1 VRGGTAVGYEE
12 LTRHLIRT
20 AETRRDGILARARD
34 EAVKI
39 KEEARKKSETVEPDV
54 RDTTAREAERA
65 RLLRMNRAR
74 QEANE
79 ARLRARAGV
88 VDAILA
94 RVEERLML
102 LPGDAGYPAVAER
115 LYREILPEFPEG
127 NVILRVDGVTR
138 AVVEASAS
146 DARIRFAPL
155 PETEIGGVEAS
166 DEDGTFLVRNTLRS
180 RFVKAR
186 PALMV
191 ELWKRL
197 PGPDE

>member
-1 VRGGTAVGYEE
+1 VGYEE

-39 KEEARKKSETVEPDV
+39 KEKARKESDTVEPDV
-54 RDTTAREAERA
+54 RDATAREAERA

-102 LPGDAGYPAVAER
+102 LPGDADYPAVAER

-127 NVILRVDGVTR
+127 NVILRVDGITR

-146 DARIRFAPL
+146 DARIRFEPL

-166 DEDGTFLVRNTLRS
+166 DEDGAFLVRNTLRS

>member
-1 VRGGTAVGYEE
+1 MGYEE

-34 EAVKI
+34 EAAKI
-39 KEEARKKSETVEPDV
+39 TEDALRKSETVEPNV
-54 RDTTAREAERA
+54 RDATTREASLA
-65 RLLRMNRAR
+65 RDRRMNRAR

-79 ARLRARAGV
+79 AWLRARAAI
-88 VDAILA
+88 VDAVLA
-94 RVEERLML
+94 RVEERLPL
-102 LPGDAGYPAVAER
+102 LLGEARFPAVAER
-115 LYREILPEFPEG
+115 LYREILPELPEG
-127 NVILRVDGVTR
+127 NVILRADGVTR
-138 AVVEASAS
+138 AALEPSATA
-146 DARIRFAPL
+146 ARIRFGPL

-186 PALMV
+186 PVLMV
-191 ELWKRL
+191 ELWRRL

>member
-1 VRGGTAVGYEE
+1 VGYEE

-20 AETRRDGILARARD
+20 AETRRDGILARAR
-34 EAVKI
+34 
-39 KEEARKKSETVEPDV
+39 EEAARTTEAARMKSETVVPDV
-54 RDTTAREAERA
+54 PDVTAREAERA
-65 RLLRMNRAR
+65 RDRSMNRAR

-79 ARLRARAGV
+79 AWLRARAGV
-88 VDAILA
+88 VDAVLA
-94 RVEERLML
+94 RVEERLKL
-102 LPGDAGYPAVAER
+102 LIGETRYPAVAER

-127 NVILRVDGVTR
+127 NVILRVDGITR
-138 AVVEASAS
+138 SVIERSAS
-146 DARIRFAPL
+146 DSSIRFEPL
-155 PETEIGGVEAS
+155 PEKEIGGVEAS

-191 ELWKRL
+191 ELWRRL

>member
-1 VRGGTAVGYEE
+1 VGYEE
-12 LTRHLIRT
+12 LTRHLLRT

-39 KEEARKKSETVEPDV
+39 TEEARKKAETVEPDV
-54 RDTTAREAERA
+54 RDAAAREAERV

-79 ARLRARAGV
+79 MRLRARAAV
-88 VDAILA
+88 ADAVLA
-94 RVEERLML
+94 RVEERLPL
-102 LPGDAGYPAVAER
+102 LLGEARYRAVAER

-127 NVILRVDGVTR
+127 NVILRADGVTR
-138 AVVEASAS
+138 AALARS
-146 DARIRFAPL
+146 DSEARIRFEPL

-191 ELWKRL
+191 ELWRRL

>member
-1 VRGGTAVGYEE
+1 MGYEE
-12 LTRHLIRT
+12 LTRHLLRT

-39 KEEARKKSETVEPDV
+39 TEEARKKAETVEPDA
-54 RDTTAREAERA
+54 RDATAREAERV
-65 RLLRMNRAR
+65 RDLRMNRAR
-74 QEANE
+74 QEANGM
-79 ARLRARAGV
+79 RLRARAAV
-88 VDAILA
+88 VDAVLA
-94 RVEERLML
+94 RVEERLPL
-102 LPGDAGYPAVAER
+102 LLGEARYRVIAER

-127 NVILRVDGVTR
+127 TVLLRADGVTR
-138 AVVEASAS
+138 AALARSAT
-146 DARIRFAPL
+146 DARIRFEPL

-186 PALMV
+186 PELSV
-191 ELWKRL
+191 ELWRRL

>member
-1 VRGGTAVGYEE
+1 MGYEE
-12 LTRHLIRT
+12 LTRHLLRT

-39 KEEARKKSETVEPDV
+39 TEEARKKAETVQPGV
-54 RDTTAREAERA
+54 RDAMAREAEKV

-79 ARLRARAGV
+79 MRLRARAAV
-88 VDAILA
+88 ADAVLA
-94 RVEERLML
+94 RVEERLPL
-102 LPGDAGYPAVAER
+102 LLGEARYRAVAER

-127 NVILRVDGVTR
+127 NVILRADGVTR
-138 AVVEASAS
+138 AALARS
-146 DARIRFAPL
+146 DSEARIRFEPL

-166 DEDGTFLVRNTLRS
+166 DEGGTFLVRNTLRS

-191 ELWKRL
+191 ELWRRL

>member
-1 VRGGTAVGYEE
+1 MGYEE
-12 LTRHLIRT
+12 LIRHLVRT
-20 AETRRDGILARARD
+20 AETRRDGILARARE

-39 KEEARKKSETVEPDV
+39 AEDARKKSETVEPDV
-54 RDTTAREAERA
+54 RDAADREAERA
-65 RLLRMNRAR
+65 RDRSMNRAR

-79 ARLRARAGV
+79 AWLRARAGI
-88 VDAILA
+88 VDAVLA
-94 RVEERLML
+94 RVEERLPL
-102 LPGDAGYPAVAER
+102 LLGEARYPAVAER

-138 AVVEASAS
+138 AAIERSAS
-146 DARIRFAPL
+146 DASIRFEPL
-155 PETEIGGVEAS
+155 PDKEIGGVEAS
-166 DEDGTFLVRNTLRS
+166 DEAGTFLVRNTLRS

>member
-1 VRGGTAVGYEE
+1 MGYEE

-39 KEEARKKSETVEPDV
+39 AEEARRKSETVEPDA
-54 RDTTAREAERA
+54 RDATDREAERA
-65 RLLRMNRAR
+65 RDLRMNRAR
-74 QEANE
+74 QKANE
-79 ARLRARAGV
+79 AWLRARAGV
-88 VDAILA
+88 VDAVLA
-94 RVEERLML
+94 RVEERLPL
-102 LPGDAGYPAVAER
+102 LLGEARYPAVAER
-115 LYREILPEFPEG
+115 LFREILPELPEG
-127 NVILRVDGVTR
+127 NVLLRTDEFTR
-138 AVVEASAS
+138 AAIEPQAS
-146 DARIRFAPL
+146 DARIRFGPL
-155 PETEIGGVEAS
+155 PETEVGGVEAS
-166 DEDGTFLVRNTLRS
+166 DEGGTFLVRNTLRS

>member
-1 VRGGTAVGYEE
+1 VGYDE

-39 KEEARKKSETVEPDV
+39 TEEARKKSETVEPDV
-54 RDTTAREAERA
+54 RDATAREAERA

-79 ARLRARAGV
+79 AWLRARAGI

-94 RVEERLML
+94 RVEEL
-102 LPGDAGYPAVAER
+102 LPLLLGEARYPAVAER
-115 LYREILPEFPEG
+115 LYREILPEFPAG
-127 NVILRVDGVTR
+127 NVILRADGVAR
-138 AVVEASAS
+138 AALERSIS
-146 DARIRFAPL
+146 DARIRFEPL
-155 PETEIGGVEAS
+155 PDMEVGGVEAS

>member
-1 VRGGTAVGYEE
+1 MGYDE

-34 EAVKI
+34 EAVRI
-39 KEEARKKSETVEPDV
+39 TEEARKKSETVEPDV
-54 RDTTAREAERA
+54 RDATAREAERA

-79 ARLRARAGV
+79 AWLRARAGV
-88 VDAILA
+88 VNAILD
-94 RVEERLML
+94 RVEEL
-102 LPGDAGYPAVAER
+102 LPLLLGEARYPAVAER
-115 LYREILPEFPEG
+115 LYREILPEFPAG
-127 NVILRVDGVTR
+127 NVILRADGVTR
-138 AVVEASAS
+138 GVLERSAS
-146 DARIRFAPL
+146 DARIRFGPL
-155 PETEIGGVEAS
+155 PEAEVGGVDAS

-191 ELWKRL
+191 ELWRRL

>member
-1 VRGGTAVGYEE
+1 MGYEE

-34 EAVKI
+34 EALKI
-39 KEEARKKSETVEPDV
+39 REEARKKSETVEPDV
-54 RDTTAREAERA
+54 RDATAREAERA
-65 RLLRMNRAR
+65 RDRSMNRAR

-79 ARLRARAGV
+79 AWLRARAGV

-102 LPGDAGYPAVAER
+102 LPGDESYPAVAER
-115 LYREILPEFPEG
+115 LYREILPELPEG

-146 DARIRFAPL
+146 DARIRFEPL

-180 RFVKAR
+180 RFAKAR

>member
-1 VRGGTAVGYEE
+1 MGYEE

-20 AETRRDGILARARD
+20 AETRRDGILARAR
-34 EAVKI
+34 
-39 KEEARKKSETVEPDV
+39 EEAARTTEAARMKSDTVEPDIP
-54 RDTTAREAERA
+54 DATAREAERA

-79 ARLRARAGV
+79 AWLRARAGV
-88 VDAILA
+88 VDAVLA
-94 RVEERLML
+94 RVEERLQL
-102 LPGDAGYPAVAER
+102 LLGETRYPAVAER

-138 AVVEASAS
+138 SVVERSVS
-146 DARIRFAPL
+146 DSSIRFEPL
-155 PETEIGGVEAS
+155 PEKEIGGVEAS
-166 DEDGTFLVRNTLRS
+166 DEDGTFFVRNTLRS

-191 ELWKRL
+191 ELWRRL

>member
-1 VRGGTAVGYEE
+1 VGYEE

-34 EAVKI
+34 EA
-39 KEEARKKSETVEPDV
+39 ARIMEDARRKSETVEPDA
-54 RDTTAREAERA
+54 RDDATREASRA
-65 RLLRMNRAR
+65 RHLRMNRAR

-79 ARLRARAGV
+79 VRLRARAGV
-88 VDAILA
+88 ADAVLT
-94 RVEERLML
+94 RVEKRLPL
-102 LPGDAGYPAVAER
+102 LLFDARYPAVAER
-115 LYREILPEFPEG
+115 LYREILPELPAG
-127 NVILRVDGVTR
+127 NVILRADGIAR
-138 AVVEASAS
+138 AALERSPS
-146 DARIRFAPL
+146 DARIRFGPL

-191 ELWKRL
+191 ELWRRL

>member
-1 VRGGTAVGYEE
+1 MGYEE

-20 AETRRDGILARARD
+20 AETRRDGILARAR
-34 EAVKI
+34 
-39 KEEARKKSETVEPDV
+39 EEAARTTEAARMKSETVEPDV
-54 RDTTAREAERA
+54 RDVTAREAERA

-79 ARLRARAGV
+79 AWLRARAGI
-88 VDAILA
+88 VDAVLA
-94 RVEERLML
+94 RVEERLQL
-102 LPGDAGYPAVAER
+102 LLGETRYPAVAER

-127 NVILRVDGVTR
+127 NVILRVDGITR
-138 AVVEASAS
+138 SVIERSAS
-146 DARIRFAPL
+146 DASIRFEPL
-155 PETEIGGVEAS
+155 PEKEIGGVEAS

-191 ELWKRL
+191 ELWRRL

>member
-1 VRGGTAVGYEE
+1 VGYEE

-34 EAVKI
+34 EA
-39 KEEARKKSETVEPDV
+39 ARITEDALRTSETVEPDV
-54 RDTTAREAERA
+54 RDAAAREASRA
-65 RLLRMNRAR
+65 RDRTMNRAR

-79 ARLRARAGV
+79 VRLRARAGV
-88 VDAILA
+88 ADAVMA
-94 RVEERLML
+94 RVEEHLPL
-102 LPGDAGYPAVAER
+102 LLREARYPAVVER
-115 LYREILPEFPEG
+115 LYREILPELPAG
-127 NVILRVDGVTR
+127 NVILRADGVTR
-138 AVVEASAS
+138 AALERSPS
-146 DARIRFAPL
+146 DPRIRFGPL

-191 ELWKRL
+191 ELWRRL

>member
-1 VRGGTAVGYEE
+1 VGYEE
-12 LTRHLIRT
+12 LTRHLLRT

-39 KEEARKKSETVEPDV
+39 TEEARKKAETVQPGV
-54 RDTTAREAERA
+54 RDATAREAEKV

-74 QEANE
+74 QEASE
-79 ARLRARAGV
+79 MRLRARATV
-88 VDAILA
+88 ADAVLA
-94 RVEERLML
+94 RVEERLPL
-102 LPGDAGYPAVAER
+102 LLGEARYRAVAER
-115 LYREILPEFPEG
+115 LYLEILPEFPEG
-127 NVILRVDGVTR
+127 NVILRADGVTR
-138 AVVEASAS
+138 AALARSAS
-146 DARIRFAPL
+146 EARIRYEPL

-180 RFVKAR
+180 RFAKAR

-191 ELWKRL
+191 ELWRRL

>member
-1 VRGGTAVGYEE
+1 MGYDE

-39 KEEARKKSETVEPDV
+39 TEEARKKSETVEPDV
-54 RDTTAREAERA
+54 RDATAGEAERA

-79 ARLRARAGV
+79 AWLRARAGV

-94 RVEERLML
+94 RVEEL
-102 LPGDAGYPAVAER
+102 LPLLLGEARYPAVAER
-115 LYREILPEFPEG
+115 LYREILPEFPAG
-127 NVILRVDGVTR
+127 NVILRADGVAR
-138 AVVEASAS
+138 AALERSIS
-146 DARIRFAPL
+146 DARIRFEPL

>member
-1 VRGGTAVGYEE
+1 MGYDE

-39 KEEARKKSETVEPDV
+39 TEEARKKSETVEPDV
-54 RDTTAREAERA
+54 RDSTAGEAERA

-79 ARLRARAGV
+79 AWLRARAGV

-94 RVEERLML
+94 RVEEL
-102 LPGDAGYPAVAER
+102 LPLLLGEARYPAVAER
-115 LYREILPEFPEG
+115 LYREILPEFPAG
-127 NVILRVDGVTR
+127 NVILRADGVAR
-138 AVVEASAS
+138 VALERSIS
-146 DARIRFAPL
+146 DARIRFEPL

>member
-1 VRGGTAVGYEE
+1 VGYEE

-20 AETRRDGILARARD
+20 AETRRDGILARAR
-34 EAVKI
+34 
-39 KEEARKKSETVEPDV
+39 EEAARTTEAARMKSETVEPDV
-54 RDTTAREAERA
+54 RDVTAREAERA

-79 ARLRARAGV
+79 AWLRARAGV
-88 VDAILA
+88 VDAVLA
-94 RVEERLML
+94 RVEERLQL
-102 LPGDAGYPAVAER
+102 LLGEARYPAVAEL

-138 AVVEASAS
+138 SVVERSAS
-146 DARIRFAPL
+146 DSSIRFEPL
-155 PETEIGGVEAS
+155 PEKEIGGVEAS

-191 ELWKRL
+191 ELWRRL